1 MVQNIFI
8 ESPLYLHILFLQI
21 TQIFSLGSDN
31 AAGTDVD
38 LELLELLASLH
49 DATLPVLWC
58 AVLAEGPRLQL
69 LQCSKL
75 SAMVDTM
82 VQIEPSFRYHVSVQ
96 GQPLLPTHWLYHA
109 HPARLTSVAQ
119 ITTLLEDLEHYSVC
133 RGFKSEPPFG
143 SGPIVQVRA
152 ATCEFLVV
160 PENQCCAR
168 CKSAQQKH

>member
-1 MVQNIFI
+1 M
-8 ESPLYLHILFLQI
+8 QI
-21 TQIFSLGSDN
+21 TQIFSLGGDD
-31 AAGTDVD
+31 AEDGLD
-38 LELLELLASLH
+38 LELLELLASLR
-49 DATLPVLWC
+49 DAPLPALWC

-75 SAMVDTM
+75 SAMTDTT
-82 VQIEPSFRYHVSVQ
+82 VQIEPSFRYHISVQ

-109 HPARLTSVAQ
+109 HPVRLTSVAQ
-119 ITTLLEDLEHYSVC
+119 VATLLEDLERYSVC

-143 SGPIVQVRA
+143 SEPIVQVRA

-160 PENQCCAR
+160 PETQCCAR